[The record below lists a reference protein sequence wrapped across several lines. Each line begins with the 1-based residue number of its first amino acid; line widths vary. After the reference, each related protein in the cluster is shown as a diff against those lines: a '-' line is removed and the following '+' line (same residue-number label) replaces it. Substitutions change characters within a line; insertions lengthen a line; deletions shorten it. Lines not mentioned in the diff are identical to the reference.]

1 MSLDSILQ
9 SQKREVK
16 ALTDQENN
24 TESDNRFLREE
35 VKENMKQNKL
45 LDVAVQK
52 TERQKDS
59 LKEFLRRNGQFDE
72 GRQKNTA
79 VS

>member
-16 ALTDQENN
+16 ALTDQECN

-35 VKENMKQNKL
+35 VKEGMKQNKL
-45 LDVAVQK
+45 LDVAV
-52 TERQKDS
+52 
-59 LKEFLRRNGQFDE
+59 
-72 GRQKNTA
+72 
-79 VS
+79 